1 MRKATQP
8 VRLQPSRNSKSKKD
22 TVTGNDTGNKIPSRI
37 RNTNKTEIL
46 PSPFSPSLSSNSPCT
61 KYMSP
66 RDKFESIH
74 PKLLFEQSSSPIS
87 AKSRNAKDSI
97 DTTIKAKQSDGEVAS
112 QLALRELSDKVN
124 EIQNSQSIILDTIK
138 NIAEALTQL
147 KDAFHEDKTNLQ
159 KQTLV
164 KLEDIAS
171 TSEKNN
177 DQISQLT
184 ILQEATKKEATLVE
198 DSNERKQEI
207 AFQWDQM
214 RKSRKRCYWNVFKNK
229 AKSELYKEWQ
239 SNSPDFLPLKYRP
252 KIVGNEPPDITIRR
266 LDEARLR
273 YINDTQIMLSYSD
286 IHSDRVQE
294 IDKKAFAIIASIS
307 KNENEKQQIFRSW
320 KQDAATDEA
329 LSRDSWSRH
338 EAFLRRKKHEDT
350 STKRHQLSDL
360 TWEEILHRRHGPK
373 VWKQKPEQRNEDKRS
388 AVTMETT

>member
-66 RDKFESIH
+66 RDKFECIH

-177 DQISQLT
+177 DQISQLK

-214 RKSRKRCYWNVFKNK
+214 RKSRKRCYWKIGTCLRTKPNRNCTKNGK
-229 AKSELYKEWQ
+229 ATVPISCR
-239 SNSPDFLPLKYRP
+239 SNTDLKLSGTSRQISPLEDWMK
-252 KIVGNEPPDITIRR
+252 PDS
-266 LDEARLR
+266 
-273 YINDTQIMLSYSD
+273 DT
-286 IHSDRVQE
+286 
-294 IDKKAFAIIASIS
+294 
-307 KNENEKQQIFRSW
+307 
-320 KQDAATDEA
+320 
-329 LSRDSWSRH
+329 
-338 EAFLRRKKHEDT
+338 
-350 STKRHQLSDL
+350 L
-360 TWEEILHRRHGPK
+360 TTHK
-373 VWKQKPEQRNEDKRS
+373 
-388 AVTMETT
+388 